1 MKQNINLSNAKD
13 TAKRLSEISGI
24 ADNSFLGGIINKD
37 QHREIK
43 SKARDLELDN
53 LFRAMAAF
61 CK

>member
-1 MKQNINLSNAKD
+1 MAQKNNTTNAKE
-13 TAKRLSEISGI
+13 TAKRLSEISEM
-24 ADNSFLGGIINKD
+24 ADNSFLGGIIDED